1 MEKPSPAPYRDPLES
16 LPEFPEETELA
27 IPVPQAPASL
37 RRPARSSH
45 IPSPGEDPMI
55 GREVD
60 HYRILGHLGGG
71 GMGVVYK
78 AEDTRLQRTVA
89 LKFLPPAMTRD
100 PVAKSR
106 FLQEARAAS
115 ALDHPNVCTVYD
127 IGELEDGQLYLAMPA
142 YDGET
147 LKKKIE
153 RGPLPIE
160 EAVDLAK
167 QVAQGLAKAHRLGI
181 VHRDIK
187 PANLMLTGDGIVKI
201 LDFGLAKLAGSAGLT
216 RAGFCVGTPSYMS
229 PEQARGEVD
238 QRTDLW
244 SLGVVL
250 YEMLTGQLPFRA
262 ESDPGIVH
270 AVLHEEPSPL
280 TRWRPDA
287 PPELERI
294 VTGLLKKDPGDR
306 YPTAEHVLADLRAL
320 GGPPTRTRL
329 STDTIFQPA
338 RRRSWTGWIGGAA
351 AAALVLAG
359 VWALPKMRPQ
369 PVENPVQEAHPL
381 TRQAGS
387 EQHPSLG
394 GDFFVYTK
402 LAGGDTDIFRQRV
415 EGQNPQNLTE
425 GCPQDDSAP
434 AISPDGLQIAYH
446 SECEGGGIFVMGST
460 GESTRR
466 LVDAGHEPAWSPD
479 GSEIAVADEA
489 IVRPNMRTSKSQLWK
504 VRIADGAKTLLETG
518 DAVQPSWSPHGKR
531 IAYWSF
537 SSETGRRSIWTI
549 RSDGR
554 DPVEVIG
561 DAKLNWHPVWAPDGR
576 YLYFLSDREGSQNI
590 WRIRI
595 DEESGR
601 VQGRPESVRVPSESV
616 SALSLSRDGRRL
628 LYATDNSQGNVETV
642 ELDPVAGAVLSGL
655 KPVTDGSWS
664 ILTADISPDGQRI
677 AFYSQAP
684 QEDLYVVPVS
694 GGEPRQLTRDAY
706 RDRIP
711 RWSPDGRSLVFYSN
725 RSGKYEAWKIDADGG
740 GLEQLTRFDQP
751 VYNPVWSPDGRRLA
765 INLGSELGAV
775 VDLRLPLDRRRP
787 QLLAEGNRTAGPFAT
802 DSWSPDGRWLAGY
815 RGSAGFQLYSFA
827 DRRFEELSEHG
838 SYVAWLHDSRRLL
851 YLDQGRLRLFDLA
864 ARSSRELLAPP
875 AQSAFR
881 QVAVS
886 RDDRTL
892 CLVRST
898 DEGDLWMV
906 SLK

>member
-37 RRPARSSH
+37 RRSARSSH

-329 STDTIFQPA
+329 STEITQPPG
-338 RRRSWTGWIGGAA
+338 RKRGWGWIAA
-351 AAALVLAG
+351 AVLVLVLAG
-359 VWALPKMRPQ
+359 VFLMNRPQ
-369 PVENPVQEAHPL
+369 PDEKLIQETVQL

-387 EQHPSLG
+387 EYHPSLG
-394 GDFFVYTK
+394 GDFFVYPR
-402 LAGGDTDIFRQRV
+402 LADGDDDIFWQRV
-415 EGQNPQNLTE
+415 DGENPQNLTPD
-425 GCPQDDSAP
+425 CPQDDGEP
-434 AISPDGLQIAYH
+434 AVSPDGRQIAFR
-446 SECEGGGIFVMGST
+446 SERDGGGIFVMGST
-460 GESTRR
+460 GESVRR
-466 LVDAGHEPAWSPD
+466 LTDFGHDPAWSPD
-479 GSEIAVADEA
+479 GAEIVFASEGVIKPGL
-489 IVRPNMRTSKSQLWK
+489 RRSTSQLWR
-504 VRIADGAKTLLETG
+504 VRIADGAVTRIETA
-518 DAVQPSWSPHGKR
+518 DAVQPSWSPSGRR
-531 IAYWSF
+531 IAYWGN
-537 SSETGRRSIWTI
+537 ETGRRVI
-549 RSDGR
+549 RTVKIDGS

-561 DAKLNWHPVWAPDGR
+561 DGQLNWNPVWAPDGK
-576 YLYFLSDREGSQNI
+576 YLYFLSDRGGSQNI

-595 DEESGR
+595 EEASGR
-601 VQGRPESVRVPSESV
+601 RLGEPEAVGVPAKSVF
-616 SALSLSRDGRRL
+616 AMSLARDGRRI
-628 LYATDNSQGNVETV
+628 LYATDESRSNVEKI
-642 ELDPVAGAVLSGL
+642 ELDPATGEVRGGL
-655 KPVTDGSWS
+655 QPVTSGSWS
-664 ILTADISPDGQRI
+664 VRSADISPDGQWV
-677 AFYSQAP
+677 AFDTQAP
-684 QEDLYVVPVS
+684 QEDLFVVGS
-694 GGEPRQLTRDAY
+694 NGRGLRRLTRDDHK
-706 RDRIP
+706 DRIP
-711 RWSPDGRSLVFYSN
+711 RWSPDGSSLLFYSN
-725 RSGKYEAWKIDADGG
+725 RSGNYEAWQIRADGSG
-740 GLEQLTRFDQP
+740 LTRLTQFGRA
-751 VYNPVWSPDGRRLA
+751 VYNPIWSPDGRRLA
-765 INLGSELGAV
+765 FNLDYSEGAI
-775 VDLRLPLDRRRP
+775 VDLGVPIGQRRP
-787 QLLAEGNRTAGPFAT
+787 QRLGEPGEPAPFAP
-802 DSWSPDGRWLAGY
+802 DAWSPDGRWLAGY
-815 RGSAGFQLYSFA
+815 TSEDGFSIYSLRSRTF
-827 DRRFEELSEHG
+827 RRMVEHG
-838 SYVAWLHDSRRLL
+838 FGASWLHDSQRLL
-851 YLDQGRLRLFDLA
+851 YVEGESLKLLDIDTGQ
-864 ARSSRELLAPP
+864 SRELLAAPP
-875 AQSAFR
+875 DSSFQRVRA
-881 QVAVS
+881 S
-886 RDDRTL
+886 RDDLTL
-892 CLVRST
+892 YVVRDA

-906 SLK
+906 TLK

>member
-1 MEKPSPAPYRDPLES
+1 
-16 LPEFPEETELA
+16 
-27 IPVPQAPASL
+27 
-37 RRPARSSH
+37 
-45 IPSPGEDPMI
+45 MI

-60 HYRILGHLGGG
+60 HYRVFGHLGGG

-127 IGELEDGQLYLAMPA
+127 IGELDDGQLYLGMPA

-147 LKKKIE
+147 LKKRIE
-153 RGPLPIE
+153 RGTLPIE
-160 EAVDLAK
+160 EAVDIAK

-187 PANLMLTGDGIVKI
+187 PANLMLTADGIVKI

-270 AVLHEEPSPL
+270 AVLHEEASPL
-280 TRWRPDA
+280 GRWRADV
-287 PPELERI
+287 PPALERI
-294 VTGLLKKDPGDR
+294 VVGLLRKDPGDR
-306 YPTAEHVLADLRAL
+306 YPTAEHVLEDLRAL

-329 STDTIFQPA
+329 STDDLLPP
-338 RRRSWTGWIGGAA
+338 RRKRRGLWAGAA
-351 AAALVLAG
+351 VAFVALAG
-359 VWALPKMRPQ
+359 VGIFLWNRPR
-369 PVENPVQEAHPL
+369 PVEDLIQERLQL

-394 GDFFVYTK
+394 GDFFAYVK
-402 LAGGDTDIFRQRV
+402 DSGGDADIFRQRV

-425 GCPQDDSAP
+425 GCPRDDSAP
-434 AISPDGLQIAYH
+434 AVSPDGLQIAYR

-460 GESTRR
+460 GESARR
-466 LVDAGHEPAWSPD
+466 LTAAGQEPAWSPD
-479 GSEIAVADEA
+479 GSEIVVADEA
-489 IVRPNMRTSKSQLWK
+489 IRRPGLRTLVSRLWK
-504 VRIADGAKTLLETG
+504 VRVADGAATLLETG
-518 DAVQPSWSPHGKR
+518 DAVQPSWSPNGKR

-561 DAKLNWHPVWAPDGR
+561 DEKLNWHPVWAPDGR
-576 YLYFLSDREGSQNI
+576 YLYFLSDRGGSQNI
-590 WRIRI
+590 WRVRI
-595 DEESGR
+595 EEESGKIHG
-601 VQGRPESVRVPSESV
+601 QPESISAPSESV
-616 SALSLSRDGRRL
+616 TGLSLSRDGRRI
-628 LYATDNSQGNVETV
+628 LYASDDSQSNVETV
-642 ELDPVAGAVLSGL
+642 GLDPVAGEVREGL
-655 KPVTDGSWS
+655 RPVTGGSWS
-664 ILTADISPDGQRI
+664 ILTADISPDGQWI
-677 AFYSQAP
+677 AFHTQTP
-684 QEDLYVVPVS
+684 QEDLYVVPVA

-706 RDRIP
+706 KDRVP

-725 RSGKYEAWKIDADGG
+725 RSGKYEAWRINADGS
-740 GLEQLTRFDQP
+740 GLEPLSRLDRP

-765 INLGSELGAV
+765 INLGSELGAIL
-775 VDLRLPLDRRRP
+775 DLRQPLDRRRP
-787 QLLAEGNRTAGPFAT
+787 QPLAERGRPPGPFAP

-815 RGSAGFQLYSFA
+815 RDSDGFELYSFA
-827 DRRFEELSEHG
+827 DRRFEKVADRG
-838 SYVAWLHDSRRLL
+838 IYVAWLHDGSRLL
-851 YLDQGRLRLFDLA
+851 YLDQGHLRLFDLA
-864 ARSSRELLAPP
+864 SRSSRELLAPP
-875 AQSAFR
+875 AWSAFR
-881 QVAVS
+881 RVAVS
-886 RDDRTL
+886 GDDRTL

-898 DEGDLWMV
+898 DEGDVWM
-906 SLK
+906 LTLR